1 MRRGSA
7 ECDRDGPGR
16 VLSFSGASY
25 AVCSFNLAKDR
36 VRTFWRGNDGNP
48 YRTFDALAADLE
60 AKGKSLRFAMNGGM
74 YRGDLS
80 PVGLYI
86 EDGRMMV
93 PPNTVTLTGAQSQ
106 IPNFYK
112 KPNGVFYIG
121 EGRAG
126 ILETGRFLAEKPEAN
141 FATQSGPMLL
151 INGKIHPAFIVNS
164 TDRKPRDGV
173 GLSSRNEIYFVITK
187 SWVSFY
193 EFAVFSV
200 TALAVAM
207 RCFSTEGRRL
217 DFTHRNSAATTGSLV
232 TTFRGR

>member
-1 MRRGSA
+1 MISFDAQTGVLRVQLCAVVLLSA
-7 ECDRDGPGR
+7 TGMAQAESCRAE
-16 VLSFSGASY
+16 SFSGASY

-36 VRTFWRGNDGNP
+36 VRTFWR
-48 YRTFDALAADLE
+48 

-126 ILETGRFLAEKPEAN
+126 ILETGRFL
-141 FATQSGPMLL
+141 
-151 INGKIHPAFIVNS
+151 
-164 TDRKPRDGV
+164 
-173 GLSSRNEIYFVITK
+173 
-187 SWVSFY
+187 
-193 EFAVFSV
+193 
-200 TALAVAM
+200 
-207 RCFSTEGRRL
+207 
-217 DFTHRNSAATTGSLV
+217 
-232 TTFRGR
+232 

>member
-1 MRRGSA
+1 MISFDAQTGVLQLCAVVLLSA
-7 ECDRDGPGR
+7 TGMAQAESCRAK
-16 VLSFSGASY
+16 SFSGASY

-112 KPNGVFYIG
+112 SRRRQSWHFGDGTLSCRKARG
-121 EGRAG
+121 EFRDSVRADAPHQREDSPGLHRQFNRSQAAGRRG
-126 ILETGRFLAEKPEAN
+126 FVEPERN
-141 FATQSGPMLL
+141 IFRHHQKLGELL
-151 INGKIHPAFIVNS
+151 
-164 TDRKPRDGV
+164 R
-173 GLSSRNEIYFVITK
+173 LCQ
-187 SWVSFY
+187 
-193 EFAVFSV
+193 VFS
-200 TALAVAM
+200 
-207 RCFSTEGRRL
+207 
-217 DFTHRNSAATTGSLV
+217 
-232 TTFRGR
+232 